1 MEQKS
6 VELSFPNP
14 TLEEFENKG
23 FTLKTHQVF
32 SVHTRSEEFKVA
44 P

>member
-1 MEQKS
+1 MKDTIS
-6 VELSFPNP
+6 RSLELSLLNP

-32 SVHTRSEEFKVA
+32 SVGGI
-44 P
+44 